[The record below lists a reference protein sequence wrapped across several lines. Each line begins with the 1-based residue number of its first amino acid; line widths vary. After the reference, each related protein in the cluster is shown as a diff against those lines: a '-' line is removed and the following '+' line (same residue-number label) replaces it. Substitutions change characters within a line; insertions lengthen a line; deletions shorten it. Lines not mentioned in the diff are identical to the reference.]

1 MGEIMRKQWWLGG
14 VAVAVLAGGAGV
26 YATSGS
32 SAPAAKKDAAKPA
45 LEFQAGEV
53 IKPTMAPMPGLIE
66 FSGPLVAPNTVIVRA
81 KASGSLERLTV
92 GEGSR
97 VKAGQSLG
105 QLDLEELRHKVAERN
120 ASVESARAMYEQSER
135 QYKANQGLASQNFIA
150 PTALDNSRA
159 QLESARGQMLSAQAQ
174 LGTSEVLLRQAALI
188 SPIDGIVAKRHTLP
202 GEKVAA
208 EQQVLTIVDLSK
220 LELAG
225 LVGTHEVGKLS
236 PGMTVQ
242 VKVEGS
248 DEPVTARI
256 ARIAP
261 AAEPGTRSIGVTL
274 TLDNTG
280 ERFRAGQYAV
290 ARVELPDDKPRLTVP
305 STAVGAVSGQE
316 HVWLIEKGML
326 VRRIVT
332 TGRRDPREGRVE
344 ILAGVT
350 PQSQVLG
357 ARFDN
362 LKEGERAEIRAP
374 KASMASVAASGATA
388 Q

>member
-1 MGEIMRKQWWLGG
+1 MRKQWWLGG

-81 KASGSLERLTV
+81 KASGSLDRLTV

-362 LKEGERAEIRAP
+362 LKEGERAEVRAP

>member
-1 MGEIMRKQWWLGG
+1 MRKKVWLGG
-14 VAVAVLAGGAGV
+14 LAVVVLAGGAAV
-26 YATSGS
+26 FATSRP
-32 SAPAAKKDAAKPA
+32 SAPAPKKDDAKPA
-45 LEFQAGEV
+45 LEFQAAEV
-53 IKPTMAPMPGLIE
+53 VKPQPASMPGVIE
-66 FSGPLVAPNTVIVRA
+66 FSGPLVAPNTVVVRA
-81 KASGSLERLTV
+81 KASGSLVSLAV

-105 QLDLEELRHKVAERN
+105 QLDLEELRHKVAER
-120 ASVESARAMYEQSER
+120 AAGVESARAQYEQYER
-135 QYKANQGLASQNFIA
+135 QYKANQGLATQNFIA

-159 QLESARGQMLSAQAQ
+159 ALETARGQLMSAQAQ
-174 LGTSEVLLRQAALI
+174 LGTSEVLLRQAALL
-188 SPIDGIVAKRHTLP
+188 SPIDGIVYKRHAVP

-208 EQQVLTIVDLSK
+208 EQQVLTIVDLSR

-225 LVGTHEVGKLS
+225 LVGTHEVSRLK
-236 PGMTVQ
+236 PGMVVNMQ
-242 VKVEGS
+242 VEGF
-248 DEPVTARI
+248 DAPVQARI

-274 TLDNTG
+274 TLDNPG

-290 ARVELPDDKPRLTVP
+290 ARVALPDDTQRLTIP
-305 STAVGAVSGQE
+305 LTAIGSVSGQE
-316 HVWLIEKGML
+316 HVWVIDKGNL

-344 ILAGVT
+344 VLAGLT
-350 PQSQVLG
+350 PDAQVLG

-362 LKEGERAEIRAP
+362 LKEGDKATVLAP
-374 KASMASVAASGATA
+374 KASVASASASAST

>member
-1 MGEIMRKQWWLGG
+1 MRKQWWLGG

-32 SAPAAKKDAAKPA
+32 SAPAAKTDAAKPA

-81 KASGSLERLTV
+81 KASGSLDRLTV

>member
-81 KASGSLERLTV
+81 KASGSLDRLTV

-248 DEPVTARI
+248 DEPVMARI

>member
-1 MGEIMRKQWWLGG
+1 MRKQWWLGG

-81 KASGSLERLTV
+81 KASGSLDRLTV

-344 ILAGVT
+344 ILAGVR

>member
-1 MGEIMRKQWWLGG
+1 MRKQWWLGG

-81 KASGSLERLTV
+81 KASGSLDRLTV

-290 ARVELPDDKPRLTVP
+290 ARVELPDDKSRLTVP
-305 STAVGAVSGQE
+305 TTAVGAVSGQE

-362 LKEGERAEIRAP
+362 LKEGERAEVRAP

>member
-1 MGEIMRKQWWLGG
+1 MRKQWWLGG

-81 KASGSLERLTV
+81 KASGSLDRLTV

-374 KASMASVAASGATA
+374 KASMASVAASGAAA

>member
-1 MGEIMRKQWWLGG
+1 MGEIMRKQWWMGG
-14 VAVAVLAGGAGV
+14 VVVAVLAGGAGV
-26 YATSGS
+26 YATSRS
-32 SAPAAKKDAAKPA
+32 EPPAQKKDEKPA
-45 LEFQAGEV
+45 LEFQANEV
-53 IKPTMAPMPGLIE
+53 VKPTQARMPGVIE

-81 KASGSLERLTV
+81 KASGSLVSLAV

-97 VKAGQSLG
+97 VRAGESLG
-105 QLDLEELRHKVAERN
+105 QLDLEELRHRVAERS
-120 ASVESARAMYEQSER
+120 AGVESARATYEQTQR
-135 QYKANQGLASQNFIA
+135 QYKANQGLAEANFIA

-159 QLESARGQMLSAQAQ
+159 AMEAARGQMSSAQAQ
-174 LGTSEVLLRQAALI
+174 LGTSEVLLKQAALI
-188 SPIDGIVAKRHTLP
+188 SPINGIVYKRHALP

-225 LVGTHEVGKLS
+225 LVGTHEVGKLQ
-236 PGMTVQ
+236 PGMEVQ
-242 VKVEGS
+242 IKVEGV

-274 TLDNTG
+274 SLDNPG

-290 ARVELPDDKPRLTVP
+290 ARVELADDKQRMTVP
-305 STAVGAVSGQE
+305 MAALGSVSGQE
-316 HVWLIEKGML
+316 HVWVIEKGAL

-344 ILAGVT
+344 ILAGLT
-350 PQSQVLG
+350 AQSQVLG

-374 KASMASVAASGATA
+374 KASVASASASDSVA

>member
-1 MGEIMRKQWWLGG
+1 MRKQWWLGG

-32 SAPAAKKDAAKPA
+32 SAPAAKKEAAKPA

-81 KASGSLERLTV
+81 KASGSLDRLTV

>member
-1 MGEIMRKQWWLGG
+1 MRKQWWLGG

-81 KASGSLERLTV
+81 KASGSLDRLTV